1 MSQFVIKAAL
11 LAACAIT
18 CIETGLS
25 AQSLWTDQSG
35 DRAISVEFLKPEF
48 EGDADTDFLTST
60 IVLGG
65 RFPISPTIAGEA
77 ELPFSR
83 YGIDNEFVDRSDAA
97 VGNPYLGVRIRSRSV
112 VSRIGIRLPIAPDDK
127 PTPLSAG
134 RLTDYDRFE
143 AFLPNVLA
151 VNASVTGQT
160 RLSDQAILQFGGGP
174 VLLVPTED
182 GGSDDT
188 EVYAQYFL
196 LGVFAGRTV
205 AVKAGFTGRA
215 ILTES
220 DLDFG
225 ERSIHQ
231 FGLGAA
237 LNNGTLRPGLHVR
250 IPLDEDL
257 RDSIDYVAGINL
269 TVILD

>member
-1 MSQFVIKAAL
+1 
-11 LAACAIT
+11 
-18 CIETGLS
+18 
-25 AQSLWTDQSG
+25 
-35 DRAISVEFLKPEF
+35 LKPEF
-48 EGDADTDFLTST
+48 EGDDDTDFLTST

-65 RFPISPTIAGEA
+65 RFPISQTITGEA

-83 YGIDNEFVDRSDAA
+83 YGIDNEFVDRSSSA
-97 VGNPYLGVRIRSRSV
+97 VGNPYLGVRMRSRSV
-112 VSRIGIRLPIAPDDK
+112 LSRVGVRIPIAPEDE
-127 PTPLSAG
+127 PTALSSG

-143 AFLPNVLA
+143 AFLSNTLA

-174 VLLVPTED
+174 VLLVSTED
-182 GGSDDT
+182 SGGDDA

-237 LNNGTLRPGLHVR
+237 LNTGTVRPGLHLR
-250 IPLDEDL
+250 IPLDKDL
-257 RDSIDYVAGINL
+257 REDIDYVAGLNV